1 MTVYIYFL
9 SFVLVFSKIIIP
21 IYLLFR
27 LFFITKPLFINLY
40 VEEKFSF
47 YQGTNKSRLV
57 ILLLILILSTFI
69 GILYSNENFS
79 NGSVNNVAF
88 NIFSLALTQFT
99 LLFLFEMKT
108 PINIIKII
116 KNYFKN
122 PKEILQERKVVFE
135 ESSSV
140 LLIHNNGVSFK
151 DSINLING
159 DIIKQI
165 DRRAFE
171 LIIEKSLPIFQDQ
184 ASIDN
189 LYKLCNGIEIKQ
201 KSIFIQINNKR
212 NSKQSIVE
220 ILAGVFNI
228 QNNWNSEIK
237 ERTNTKIVE
246 FLNTY
251 VLINS
256 GEKTLYSN
264 DFTRL
269 FEKLD

>member
-1 MTVYIYFL
+1 
-9 SFVLVFSKIIIP
+9 
-21 IYLLFR
+21 
-27 LFFITKPLFINLY
+27 
-40 VEEKFSF
+40 
-47 YQGTNKSRLV
+47 
-57 ILLLILILSTFI
+57 
-69 GILYSNENFS
+69 
-79 NGSVNNVAF
+79 
-88 NIFSLALTQFT
+88 
-99 LLFLFEMKT
+99 MKT
-108 PINIIKII
+108 PKNSIKLVR
-116 KNYFKN
+116 NYFQN
-122 PKEILQERKVVFE
+122 PREILKEKKIVFE
-135 ESSSV
+135 DTIEPLPISPT
-140 LLIHNNGVSFK
+140 LPFTPLGVSFK
-151 DSINLING
+151 DSINLLNG

-165 DRRAFE
+165 DRRVFE
-171 LIIEKSLPIFQDQ
+171 LIIEKSLPVFQDQ

-189 LYKLCNGIEIKQ
+189 LYKLCNGIEIKP
-201 KSIFIQINNKR
+201 KSILIKINNKR

-256 GEKTLYSN
+256 GEKTLHSN